1 MTTVKNGKQDERLTE
16 VSATAMVDWNGTQR
30 LCVKEST
37 GRVLVLD
44 DNWTVLHTAQNN
56 CVEVQDR
63 NGAVTERILGVDAGS
78 GYQAFAEVS
87 GVEGVALNSA
97 SQLCI
102 ADSDNRLIVLDGD
115 KNVARVTVNPNSEV
129 LDANFLFTPLKVSVD
144 YAGRVYCIAQNM
156 FEGIMVFETNGD
168 FTGFFGTISVEI
180 TAWEKF
186 WRKLATKEERSK
198 QQLFIPTEFTGI
210 DIDDEGFVYA
220 SNKDTAGTQ
229 AVRRL
234 NPKGEDVIRM
244 GQTKNLGGDMQISG
258 TSQYA
263 GASTIVDVVYR
274 AKGIY
279 SLLDSKRGRIITY
292 DHEGNLLY
300 IFGGLGTQ
308 AGTMEAPVAIE
319 CAGDKMLALDS
330 KQGVIAVFGETEY
343 GRLINEAVGLRY
355 DGDETQAVALWQEV
369 LRMDENNELA
379 NTGIGKA
386 YLSAGDNEKAME
398 YLKRGMNRDY
408 YSVAFKRYRN
418 DVLKSNI
425 NYILTGIIA
434 VIVAI
439 VVVVKVIRPRRNQK
453 NGRRA

>member
-1 MTTVKNGKQDERLTE
+1 M
-16 VSATAMVDWNGTQR
+16 
-30 LCVKEST
+30 
-37 GRVLVLD
+37 
-44 DNWTVLHTAQNN
+44 
-56 CVEVQDR
+56 
-63 NGAVTERILGVDAGS
+63 
-78 GYQAFAEVS
+78 
-87 GVEGVALNSA
+87 
-97 SQLCI
+97 
-102 ADSDNRLIVLDGD
+102 
-115 KNVARVTVNPNSEV
+115 
-129 LDANFLFTPLKVSVD
+129 
-144 YAGRVYCIAQNM
+144 
-156 FEGIMVFETNGD
+156 
-168 FTGFFGTISVEI
+168 
-180 TAWEKF
+180 
-186 WRKLATKEERSK
+186 
-198 QQLFIPTEFTGI
+198 
-210 DIDDEGFVYA
+210 
-220 SNKDTAGTQ
+220 
-229 AVRRL
+229 
-234 NPKGEDVIRM
+234 
-244 GQTKNLGGDMQISG
+244 
-258 TSQYA
+258 
-263 GASTIVDVVYR
+263 DVVYR
-274 AKGIY
+274 EKGIY

-300 IFGGLGTQ
+300 IFGGRGTQ

-355 DGDETQAVALWQEV
+355 AGDETQAVALWQEV
-369 LRMDENNELA
+369 LRMDEHNELA